1 MTNNQNKDTNDIDV
15 VKMAKEYAIQKK
27 FTSLFANSKL
37 FTDEQRI
44 DSHAKMLSDFAQLH
58 HREKMKEVIENMRVK
73 KVDHYNAGGD
83 FGINERDG
91 YHLAI
96 CDLSDLTKTE

>member
-1 MTNNQNKDTNDIDV
+1 MKDNINRVAGKWLSEQKYQTGELDQEYKGYYDV
-15 VKMAKEYAIQKK
+15 DMPKILA
-27 FTSLFANSKL
+27 
-37 FTDEQRI
+37 
-44 DSHAKMLSDFAQLH
+44 DFAQLH

-96 CDLSDLTKTE
+96 CDLSDLTKPQER